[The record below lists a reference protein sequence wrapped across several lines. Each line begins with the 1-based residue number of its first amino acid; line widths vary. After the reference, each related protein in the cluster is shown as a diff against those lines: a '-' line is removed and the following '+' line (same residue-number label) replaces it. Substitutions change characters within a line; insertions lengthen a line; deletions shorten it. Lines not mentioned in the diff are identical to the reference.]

1 MITIKKPEHF
11 ERMARAGLAVAAV
24 HRAVRRA
31 AKPGVT
37 THQLDTIA
45 AGVLK
50 EHGCVP
56 SFLNYHGF
64 PATICT
70 SPNDVIVHG
79 IPNDVPLQ
87 EGDVLSVDAGAIFER
102 YHADAAITF
111 GVGTVTPEVRQLI
124 DTTEEAMWAGIKAVE
139 AGARIG
145 DIGAAVQ
152 AVGDRHGYGIV
163 QEYVGHGI
171 GLNMHE
177 KPNVP
182 NFGRAGSGMKLRE
195 GMAICIEPMFNMGTH
210 QTFVEDDQW
219 TVRTADGSMSA
230 HWEHTVA
237 LTPDGVRVLTAQPE
251 LQADLWG
258 TG

>member
-11 ERMARAGLAVAAV
+11 ERMARAGEAVAAV
-24 HRAVRRA
+24 HRATRRE

-37 THQLDTIA
+37 TAFLDEVA
-45 AGVLK
+45 AEVLRS
-50 EHGCVP
+50 HDCVP

-64 PATICT
+64 PAHICA

-79 IPNDVPLQ
+79 IPNDGPLQ
-87 EGDVLSVDAGAIFER
+87 EGDILSIDAGAIFER

-111 GVGTVTPEVRQLI
+111 GIGEISAAAQKLI
-124 DTTEEAMWAGIKAVE
+124 DTTEEALWAGIKTVDV
-139 AGARIG
+139 GVRLG
-145 DIGAAVQ
+145 DVGAAIQ
-152 AVGDRHGYGIV
+152 AVGDREGYGIV

-182 NFGRAGSGMKLRE
+182 NFGKAGSGMKLRE
-195 GMAICIEPMFNMGTH
+195 GMAICIEPMFNLGTRDS
-210 QTFVEDDQW
+210 FVEDDEW
-219 TVRTADGSMSA
+219 TVRTADGFLSA

-237 LTPDGVRVLTAQPE
+237 MTQEGVKVLTAQAE
-251 LQADLWG
+251 LNADLWG
-258 TG
+258 SG

>member
-1 MITIKKPEHF
+1 MITIKKPDHF
-11 ERMARAGLAVAAV
+11 ARMARAGEAVAAV

-37 THQLDTIA
+37 TRHLDEVA
-45 AGVLK
+45 AAVLRD
-50 EHGCVP
+50 HGCLP
-56 SFLNYHGF
+56 SFLHYHGF
-64 PATICT
+64 PAHICT

-79 IPNDVPLQ
+79 IPNDRPLQ
-87 EGDVLSVDAGAIFER
+87 DGDVLSIDAGAIFDR

-111 GVGTVTPEVRQLI
+111 GVGKISAEVQTLI
-124 DTTEEAMWAGIKAVE
+124 DATEEAMWAGIKAV
-139 AGARIG
+139 APGARIG

-182 NFGRAGSGMKLRE
+182 NFGKAGSGMKLRE
-195 GMAICIEPMFNMGTH
+195 GMAICIEPMFNLGTH
-210 QTFVEDDQW
+210 ETFVEDDEW
-219 TVRTADGSMSA
+219 TVKTADGSLSA

-237 LTPDGVRVLTAQPE
+237 LTEEGVKVLTAQPE
-251 LQADLWG
+251 LRADLWG
-258 TG
+258 SD